1 MKTRIPNLD
10 NVVLSLM
17 RIGAVAVPLLTKG
30 EVAQLNK
37 EARTLSFVQR
47 HDAPSGVIQNFS
59 AVDQLNDSSYFITVA
74 GVVSGMLNR
83 VFAKYNLFSE
93 PINFTDLSLQRYPV
107 SESDCQY
114 AISPHRDSKRSINL
128 VVVILLGG
136 QAPFYIC
143 DGRAGENSQLIP
155 VNVGEMI
162 LMRGQDFGKP
172 RNVELKRPMHYVGR
186 VTKERLTFGLRQ
198 TKFGEEIPKY

>member
-1 MKTRIPNLD
+1 MKTRIANLD

-30 EVAQLNK
+30 EVTRLNE
-37 EARTLSFVQR
+37 EAKTFHFTQR
-47 HDAPSGVIQNFS
+47 HDAPSGVVQNFS
-59 AVDQLNDSSYFITVA
+59 AVDQFSDSSYFITVA
-74 GVVSGMLNR
+74 GVVSGMLNYI
-83 VFAKYNLFSE
+83 FAKYSLFSE

-107 SESDCQY
+107 SAPDCQY
-114 AISPHRDSKRSINL
+114 AISPHRDDNRSINL
-128 VVVILLGG
+128 VAVILLGG

-143 DGRAGENSQLIP
+143 DGRDGENSELIP
-155 VNVGEMI
+155 VKIGEMI

-172 RNVELKRPMHYVGR
+172 RKVDLKRPMHYVGR

-198 TKFGEEIPKY
+198 TKFGQEIPKY

>member
-1 MKTRIPNLD
+1 MKTRISNLD

-30 EVAQLNK
+30 EVAQLNE

-59 AVDQLNDSSYFITVA
+59 AVDQFSDSSYFITVA

-83 VFAKYNLFSE
+83 AFSKYSLFPE
-93 PINFTDLSLQRYPV
+93 PINFTDLSLQQYPV
-107 SESDCQY
+107 SAPDCHY
-114 AISPHRDSKRSINL
+114 AISPHRDSKSSINL
-128 VVVILLGG
+128 VAVILLGG

-143 DGRAGENSQLIP
+143 DGRDGENSRLIP
-155 VNVGEMI
+155 VKVGEMI
-162 LMRGQDFGKP
+162 LMRGHRFGEP
-172 RNVELKRPMHYVGR
+172 RKVELQRPMHYVGR
-186 VTKERLTFGLRQ
+186 VTQERLTFGLRQ
-198 TKFGEEIPKY
+198 TAPGEHIPKY